1 MPDAPNVDVEE
12 TQTITIDTYVSNDI
26 SNSISFVTKDESP
39 FYNIKFTGFTID
51 GNDIAS
57 GKLDISGQLQLNG
70 GGVEG
75 MPEMSVYVYESVIT
89 TADLSTNT
97 PNFTTKEPVYIM
109 DNNLTPYFDG
119 SVNSDGSLIF
129 VDISG
134 NFNFPIDTPLYLYLV
149 STLSD
154 GGPTLINE
162 NYTSF
167 TLKKS
172 TDSSTTD
179 SPTTDSP
186 ITDRPTLTSI
196 TPFGGLVTGGADFT
210 LTGTN
215 FKTVTHVKFGT
226 VTADNFTITNST
238 TIIGKTPA
246 QADHDDGLHLIYI
259 NSIHRSNQDF
269 STFISIVSS
278 NDDVSFNY
286 YLEASFNE
294 LVTAALEKIN
304 FPITLTNGSNGN
316 ENVNIYDDTNTGTPY
331 IINYN
336 TLDLSGNSN
345 IADYFSLLSNYDN
358 SNNDYLA
365 ARQTMVNALFD
376 KAATEYPGADP
387 SLNSIIIDSGDFPF
401 SKTEKTQKMNSNVAN
416 KYKLVDYRQ
425 QNYTIINFTYENIN
439 DTISILRFLD
449 YMNNSNLSTYV
460 PIPTTDKSEFTFVFN
475 NTILKKFVEEV
486 ICAIKELCP
495 AVSAST
501 GNIYAKIDVSNAD
514 GNTPLYRVR
523 AFSSN
528 TPVTDVNTLDD
539 NKADTS
545 GKFYIIR
552 DPGINGNWA
561 SIDEKKKYTEDA
573 SYNKYDIIQ
582 YNGVNVNGNATGK
595 VEQIELQAST
605 STGDNE
611 YREPQTK
618 ISMNLDIEF
627 DDFKQAFQINF
638 NFIMGSLIFG
648 SIDGSITNNTN
659 TIFNPTELGGGF
671 SGISPKPIVLVE
683 RGNQRGM
690 SRMTLRRAGYQD
702 VNSFIAN
709 NPGYNTNYIIQG
721 GQAVKNKAFLK
732 QDSSDRTRR
741 LKLKAENLTYNDLT
755 FGGDKNN
762 GSYTARSRARY

>member
-12 TQTITIDTYVSNDI
+12 TQTITINTYVSNDI
-26 SNSISFVTKDESP
+26 SNSSYFQPKDESP
-39 FYNIKFTGFTID
+39 FYNIKFTGFTIN

-70 GGVEG
+70 GGVETEMG
-75 MPEMSVYVYESVIT
+75 TEMSVYVYESVIT
-89 TADLSTNT
+89 TADLSTNS
-97 PNFTTKEPVYIM
+97 PNNFTNKTPVYKM
-109 DNNLTPYFDG
+109 DNNLTPYYDG
-119 SVNSDGSLIF
+119 SLNSDGSLRF

-134 NFNFPIDTPLYLYLV
+134 NFDNFPINTPLYLYLV
-149 STLSD
+149 STLS
-154 GGPTLINE
+154 GGTGTVINE

-172 TDSSTTD
+172 TDSKS
-179 SPTTDSP
+179 S
-186 ITDRPTLTSI
+186 LESI

-215 FKTVTHVKFGT
+215 LDDVTTVKFGT

-238 TIIGKTPA
+238 TITGKTPA
-246 QADHDDGLHLIYI
+246 QADTDDGLKLIYI
-259 NSIHRSNQDF
+259 NS
-269 STFISIVSS
+269 VSS
-278 NDDVSFNY
+278 NDVSFNY

-316 ENVNIYDDTNTGTPY
+316 ENVTIYDDTNTGTPY

-336 TLDLSGNSN
+336 TLELSNDSK

-365 ARQTMVNALFD
+365 ARQTMVNTLFD
-376 KAATEYPGADP
+376 KAATEYPSVNP

-401 SKTEKTQKMNSNVAN
+401 SETEKTQKMNSNVAN

-514 GNTPLYRVR
+514 GNTPLYSVR

>member
-12 TQTITIDTYVSNDI
+12 TQTITINTYVSNDI
-26 SNSISFVTKDESP
+26 SNSSYFQPKDESP
-39 FYNIKFTGFTID
+39 FYNIKFTGFTIN

-70 GGVEG
+70 GGVETEMG
-75 MPEMSVYVYESVIT
+75 TEMSVYVYESVIT
-89 TADLSTNT
+89 TADLSTNS
-97 PNFTTKEPVYIM
+97 PNNFTNKTPVYKM
-109 DNNLTPYFDG
+109 DNNLTPYYDG
-119 SVNSDGSLIF
+119 SLNSDGSLRF

-134 NFNFPIDTPLYLYLV
+134 NFDNFPINTPLYLYLV
-149 STLSD
+149 STLS
-154 GGPTLINE
+154 GGTGTVINE

-172 TDSSTTD
+172 TDSKS
-179 SPTTDSP
+179 S
-186 ITDRPTLTSI
+186 LESI

-215 FKTVTHVKFGT
+215 LDDVTTVKFGT

-238 TIIGKTPA
+238 TITGKTPA
-246 QADHDDGLHLIYI
+246 QADTDDGLKLIYI
-259 NSIHRSNQDF
+259 NS
-269 STFISIVSS
+269 VSS
-278 NDDVSFNY
+278 NDVSFNY

-316 ENVNIYDDTNTGTPY
+316 ENVTIYDDTNTGTPY

-336 TLDLSGNSN
+336 TLELSNDSK

-365 ARQTMVNALFD
+365 ARQTMVNKLFD
-376 KAATEYPGADP
+376 KAATQYPGADP
-387 SLNSIIIDSGDFPF
+387 SLNSIIIDAVDFPF
-401 SKTEKTQKMNSNVAN
+401 SKTEKELEMVSNTD

-425 QNYTIINFTYENIN
+425 QNYTVIDFSYS
-439 DTISILRFLD
+439 DLD
-449 YMNNSNLSTYV
+449 SVKTSYGFFHYMNNNNLSTYV

-671 SGISPKPIVLVE
+671 SGISPKPFGLVE

>member
-12 TQTITIDTYVSNDI
+12 TQTITINTYVSNDI
-26 SNSISFVTKDESP
+26 SNSSYFQPKDESP
-39 FYNIKFTGFTID
+39 FYNIKFTGFTIN

-70 GGVEG
+70 GGVETEMG
-75 MPEMSVYVYESVIT
+75 TEMSVYVYESVIT
-89 TADLSTNT
+89 TADLSTNS
-97 PNFTTKEPVYIM
+97 PNNFTNKTPVYKM
-109 DNNLTPYFDG
+109 DNNLTPYYDG
-119 SVNSDGSLIF
+119 SLNSDGSLRF

-134 NFNFPIDTPLYLYLV
+134 NFDNFPINTPLYLYLV
-149 STLSD
+149 STLS
-154 GGPTLINE
+154 GGTGTVINE

-172 TDSSTTD
+172 TDSKS
-179 SPTTDSP
+179 S
-186 ITDRPTLTSI
+186 LESI

-215 FKTVTHVKFGT
+215 LDDVTTVKFGT

-238 TIIGKTPA
+238 TITGKTPA
-246 QADHDDGLHLIYI
+246 QADTDDGLKLIYI
-259 NSIHRSNQDF
+259 NS
-269 STFISIVSS
+269 VSS
-278 NDDVSFNY
+278 NDVSFNY

-316 ENVNIYDDTNTGTPY
+316 ENVTIYDDTNTGTPY

-336 TLDLSGNSN
+336 TLELSNDSK

-365 ARQTMVNALFD
+365 ARQTMVNTLFD
-376 KAATEYPGADP
+376 KAATEYPSVNP

-401 SKTEKTQKMNSNVAN
+401 SETEKTQKMNSNVAN